1 MLHWGPVPPPP
12 RGLCQKSYPSL
23 CSCDTYAVSS
33 PDFIVFPRTDPRRQ
47 ACLKTVQTQ
56 NADSQQ
62 EGVEASK

>member
-1 MLHWGPVPPPP
+1 MLHWGPVHPLPGVSA
-12 RGLCQKSYPSL
+12 RSHTSYL

-33 PDFIVFPRTDPRRQ
+33 PDFTVFPRTDPRRQ

-56 NADSQQ
+56 NVDSQQ